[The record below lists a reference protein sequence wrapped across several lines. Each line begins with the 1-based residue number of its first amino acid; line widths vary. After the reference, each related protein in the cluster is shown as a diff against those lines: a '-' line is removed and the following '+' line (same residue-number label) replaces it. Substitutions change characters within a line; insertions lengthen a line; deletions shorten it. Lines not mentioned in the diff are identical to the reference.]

1 VLSAGAAAAGPVDV
15 TDAWFRALP
24 GHLPAGGYFTAV
36 NTTGSEI
43 DITGAQ
49 SDACGMLMLHKSEDK
64 GGMSSMSMVEKIAV
78 APGGMVR
85 FAPGGYHLMCTNPK
99 PKLKIGNRVPVTLDL
114 SNGVHVTVAF
124 AVRGATG
131 K

>member
-1 VLSAGAAAAGPVDV
+1 
-15 TDAWFRALP
+15 
-24 GHLPAGGYFTAV
+24 
-36 NTTGSEI
+36 
-43 DITGAQ
+43 
-49 SDACGMLMLHKSEDK
+49 
-64 GGMSSMSMVEKIAV
+64 
-78 APGGMVR
+78 
-85 FAPGGYHLMCTNPK
+85 MCTNPK